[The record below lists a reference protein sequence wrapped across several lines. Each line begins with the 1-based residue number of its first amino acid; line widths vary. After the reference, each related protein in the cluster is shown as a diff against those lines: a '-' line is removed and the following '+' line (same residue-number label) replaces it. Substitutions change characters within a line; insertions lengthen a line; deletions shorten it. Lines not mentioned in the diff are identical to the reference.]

1 MESEVSREPLIS
13 AGASELLVHQKPAY
27 SDHPVDY
34 FVPHFGQDIDIK
46 ASLSNTKGEEKRL
59 KHEISFWK
67 EDLPKDVDHPMNYVV
82 PNYGVDED
90 IKSTTKNI
98 ADASASLQQDW
109 VVPKDGY

>member
-1 MESEVSREPLIS
+1 
-13 AGASELLVHQKPAY
+13 
-27 SDHPVDY
+27 
-34 FVPHFGQDIDIK
+34 
-46 ASLSNTKGEEKRL
+46 L

-98 ADASASLQQDW
+98 ADASNSLQQDW

>member
-1 MESEVSREPLIS
+1 
-13 AGASELLVHQKPAY
+13 
-27 SDHPVDY
+27 
-34 FVPHFGQDIDIK
+34 
-46 ASLSNTKGEEKRL
+46 L

-98 ADASASLQQDW
+98 ADASASLQ
-109 VVPKDGY
+109 